1 MYFPVLQK
9 KSICHQIS
17 SSRQLLNLFVT
28 YLYYA
33 FDLWPRGPDLLCRG
47 RQHPEKGSF
56 LLREIKIEK
65 VMEIKIEIN
74 KPPCWG
80 TQHQ

>member
-1 MYFPVLQK
+1 MLAYKLVCYIFMGGN
-9 KSICHQIS
+9 
-17 SSRQLLNLFVT
+17 NL
-28 YLYYA
+28 
-33 FDLWPRGPDLLCRG
+33 DLWPHGPGLLCRG

-56 LLREIKIEK
+56 LLREIEIEK